1 MHSIAA
7 LCIIIMSYYNSS
19 YHMGLP
25 QPISDYTTQGSKG
38 NASVHARVH
47 WDLSSLGP
55 TSCTVPDTNGK
66 SNLDI
71 KQNG

>member
-1 MHSIAA
+1 
-7 LCIIIMSYYNSS
+7 
-19 YHMGLP
+19 MGLP
-25 QPISDYTTQGSKG
+25 QPISDYTTQGSEG
-38 NASVHARVH
+38 TASVHARVR

-71 KQNG
+71 KQKWLNFFVLSIYRYYKYTGSD